1 MILGNNIFID
11 FFSLPKTSYLKM
23 MDIWLI
29 VMLSIPFAEV
39 ILHTAMDYLRFKLK
53 NIQAVNNDKA
63 LSPKEKRYQRGI
75 KLLETFTSIGLPI
88 IFVAFSI
95 FYFIYGGILIMKSSE
110 ADAFKGI
117 A

>member
-1 MILGNNIFID
+1 MILID

-53 NIQAVNNDKA
+53 NIQAVNDKV
-63 LSPKEKRYQRGI
+63 LNSMEKRYQRGI

-88 IFVAFSI
+88 VFVAFSI

-117 A
+117 VQSNI

>member
-1 MILGNNIFID
+1 
-11 FFSLPKTSYLKM
+11 M

-53 NIQAVNNDKA
+53 NIQAVNDKF
-63 LSPKEKRYQRGI
+63 SNSKEKRHQRGI

-88 IFVAFSI
+88 VFVAFSI

-110 ADAFKGI
+110 ADAFKGLVQSNI
-117 A
+117 

>member
-1 MILGNNIFID
+1 
-11 FFSLPKTSYLKM
+11 M

-53 NIQAVNNDKA
+53 HIQAVNDDKV
-63 LSPKEKRYQRGI
+63 LNSMEKRCQRGI

-117 A
+117 AQNNI

>member
-1 MILGNNIFID
+1 
-11 FFSLPKTSYLKM
+11 M

-53 NIQAVNNDKA
+53 NIQIVNDKF
-63 LSPKEKRYQRGI
+63 SNPKEKRHQRGI

-88 IFVAFSI
+88 VFVAFSI

-110 ADAFKGI
+110 ADAFKGLVQSNI
-117 A
+117 